1 MLSTLIIMC
10 MIYKSIAEVAEEI
23 KDCQEVCFNLQ
34 LNSVQRNGIQQS
46 AKEGASMKSFLSL
59 LLSKDI

>member
-10 MIYKSIAEVAEEI
+10 IIYKSIAEVAEEI

-34 LNSVQRNGIQQS
+34 LNFVQRNGI
-46 AKEGASMKSFLSL
+46 
-59 LLSKDI
+59 